1 MEEKAS
7 GDPCAVAVRFA
18 QTDLSLT
25 PGLTVVL
32 LQGSGPS
39 GGGCH
44 SAEGLLG
51 HWTLQWPLKGHSC
64 CRCSG
69 EPIGGLA
76 LTSGHTSLR
85 HTCIV
90 NGDSLGMGCVQEVML
105 RSPGSPQPWHH

>member
-7 GDPCAVAVRFA
+7 RDPCAVAVRWSVAVRFA

-51 HWTLQWPLKGHSC
+51 HWTLHWPLEGHSC

-76 LTSGHTSLR
+76 LTSGQTSLR
-85 HTCIV
+85 QTCIV
-90 NGDSLGMGCVQEVML
+90 NGTAWAWAVF
-105 RSPGSPQPWHH
+105 RR